1 MRGETESKSCVWYPS
16 IGSSWVSPLR
26 RTSADKFSD
35 PRAER
40 VGWVEGGSSAL
51 PFVTGCWKMSALFAC
66 TALNSSPTDYP
77 PLLAGLYGLM
87 RNENAVLSS
96 SKFFFFVFSILY
108 CKKKNGIKHFET
120 GTLLEIFSIL
130 YIVCIGS
137 EFHREV
143 GSWWIRFKLCEIP
156 RRWIAGGSDAHVN
169 WLVWLIFS
177 KGLRLIDDLK
187 WELCWG
193 TNKLNYRGS
202 DDFENWSSWWIRFKL
217 SECVVYFALSHL
229 SVKLIQRIWSLW
241 PFCGLA
247 VGTGVVVSFILFF
260 CFHFFSFL
268 FFFF

>member
-1 MRGETESKSCVWYPS
+1 MRLIPIDWEQLGVPAAEDKRWQIQRPA
-16 IGSSWVSPLR
+16 GWAGRLGR
-26 RTSADKFSD
+26 RGVFGAAICHWLLKDVRAICLY
-35 PRAER
+35 RAEFFAD
-40 VGWVEGGSSAL
+40 GLSAL
-51 PFVTGCWKMSALFAC
+51 AGGALRPHAKRKCGAF
-66 TALNSSPTDYP
+66 L
-77 PLLAGLYGLM
+77 
-87 RNENAVLSS
+87 VQI
-96 SKFFFFVFSILY
+96 FFFVFSILY